1 MEIKTMIPE
10 TSARGY
16 PKKYSGEKL
25 RMAKY
30 ATNAPSGSTT
40 PERKE
45 NIKANFL
52 FVLFSHPLISFFT
65 AHLPR
70 RAAMWK

>member
-10 TSARGY
+10 TSASGY

-52 FVLFSHPLISFFT
+52 FFV
-65 AHLPR
+65 A
-70 RAAMWK
+70 